1 MSGDYDRFGAYR
13 IYECLGAGGMA
24 TVHRAELDLEDGS
37 TCEVALKRLLPQL
50 ADDKRFVEDFVREAK
65 LAAQLNHPNIIR
77 ILELGRVRR
86 TYFIAMELV
95 RGNSL
100 MGMMRRAHLLASPAP
115 IGVVVSIAREVCAAL
130 EYAHDST
137 DELQFPRR
145 IIHRDLTPSNVL
157 VTDEG
162 HVKIIDFGVAK
173 ALSGQFMTSSG
184 LAKGKLGYMSLE
196 AIGCLGVDAR
206 ADIFSLGVVLWELLT
221 SRRLFDTLNEDELLA
236 MLQAGDVRRPSSLR
250 EDCPSE
256 LDEILLRA
264 LARDPGERW
273 PSAAAMARELSELM
287 RYYRERATPHE
298 VALWKDQLYHQPL
311 PVPGSELDHD
321 STFQQVGTDA
331 IGVLGELSVSVRS
344 DDVPFDPVELGV
356 GAAPTFECDTIINNY
371 ATRERAQPPDTN
383 PELALLGQVDAAHH
397 LGIRTD
403 VSRRLD
409 QVDLDDE

>member
-1 MSGDYDRFGAYR
+1 VSGDYDRFGAYR

-24 TVHRAELDLEDGS
+24 TVHRAELDLEDG
-37 TCEVALKRLLPQL
+37 TTREVALKRLLPQL

-65 LAAQLNHPNIIR
+65 LAAQLDHPNIIR
-77 ILELGRVRR
+77 ILELGRAKRV
-86 TYFIAMELV
+86 YFIAMELV

-100 MGMMRRAHLLASPAP
+100 MGMMRRSHALERPAP
-115 IGVVVSIAREVCAAL
+115 IGVVLSIAREMCAAL

-137 DELQFPRR
+137 DELNFPRR

-157 VTDEG
+157 VTDDG

-206 ADIFSLGVVLWELLT
+206 ADIFSMGVVLWELLT
-221 SRRLFDTLNEDELLA
+221 SRRLFDTLNEDQLLA
-236 MLQAGDVRRPSSLR
+236 MLQADDVPDPSSLR

-256 LDEILLRA
+256 LDDILLCA
-264 LARDPGERW
+264 LSRDPDERW
-273 PSAAAMARELSELM
+273 PSAAAMARELSELL
-287 RYYRERATPHE
+287 RYYREQATPHE
-298 VALWKDQLYHQPL
+298 VAMWKEQLYAE
-311 PVPGSELDHD
+311 PVRAPGAELDD
-321 STFQQVGTDA
+321 STFQQLGTDA
-331 IGVLGELSVSVRS
+331 NAALGELSVSVR
-344 DDVPFDPVELGV
+344 DEELPFDPVELDV

-371 ATRERAQPPDTN
+371 ATRPDGR
-383 PELALLGQVDAAHH
+383 LLGQVDAAHH

-409 QVDLDDE
+409 QVDLDDD